1 MPTKR
6 ELRELEDTV
15 QLSAAEIERA
25 EKEAEAEEEAEKQMD
40 SDDISIPVFANR
52 ESKNYEELAAQDVP
66 EIQPKVERKPKP
78 VYVQP
83 ADTTEEKKAD
93 YKPMIVGLIIF
104 ALFLAVSFGI
114 INGKKNSKNPS
125 AQAQTETPSA
135 TEEPTAKATHEPEL
149 EYFYLQQATSAI
161 VNRLTEEY
169 GSDYTKPTSEQ
180 FKISG
185 SEDTPSI
192 DFDLTVG
199 NAFKKNYIIPVHVDL
214 EWDAEGQTYSITN
227 FTADDSNAETSEFKS
242 HSSKKQA
249 KKQAEKSTVEG
260 KQVSNFTVNITNSV
274 TVNITS
280 KGEGEVSAYA
290 IAEDGTRTLLASVSN
305 GTASET
311 VKLESGAYELVL
323 YAVDGVGYSWNYNL
337 G

>member
-25 EKEAEAEEEAEKQMD
+25 EKEAEKQMD

-52 ESKNYEELAAQDVP
+52 ESKNFEKPTAQDVP
-66 EIQPKVERKPKP
+66 EVQPEVERKPEP
-78 VYVQP
+78 VYTKP
-83 ADTTEEKKAD
+83 ADNTEEKETNH
-93 YKPMIVGLIIF
+93 KPMIVGFIIF

-114 INGKKNSKNPS
+114 IAGKKSSKNPS
-125 AQAQTETPSA
+125 EPAQTETPSA
-135 TEEPTAKATHEPEL
+135 TEEPTAEATHEPEL
-149 EYFYLQQATSAI
+149 GYFYLQQANSVI

-180 FKISG
+180 FKITG
-185 SEDTPSI
+185 NEQTPSI

-199 NAFKKNYIIPVHVDL
+199 NTFKKNYIIPVHVDL
-214 EWDAEGQTYSITN
+214 EWDAEGQTYNITD
-227 FTADDSNAETSEFKS
+227 FTADDSNAEVSEFKS

-249 KKQAEKSTVEG
+249 KKQAEKNAVEG
-260 KQVSNFTVNITNSV
+260 KEVSSFTVNVNNNV
-274 TVNITS
+274 TVSITS
-280 KGEGEVSAYA
+280 KGKGEVSAYA
-290 IAEDGTRTLLASVSN
+290 ISGDGTKTFLASVNN
-305 GTASET
+305 GTATET
-311 VKLESGAYELVL
+311 VELESGTYKLVL
-323 YAVDGVGYSWNYNL
+323 YAADGVGYSWNYNL

>member
-15 QLSAAEIERA
+15 QLSVAEIEKA
-25 EKEAEAEEEAEKQMD
+25 EKEAEKQMD

-52 ESKNYEELAAQDVP
+52 ESKSFEEPAAQNVSEAQP
-66 EIQPKVERKPKP
+66 EVERKPEP
-78 VYVQP
+78 VYTKP
-83 ADTTEEKKAD
+83 ADNTEEKETNR
-93 YKPMIVGLIIF
+93 KPMIVGFIIF

-114 INGKKNSKNPS
+114 IAGKKSSKNPS
-125 AQAQTETPSA
+125 EPAQTETPSA
-135 TEEPTAKATHEPEL
+135 TEEPTAEAKHEPEL
-149 EYFYLQQATSAI
+149 EYFYLQQANSVIA
-161 VNRLTEEY
+161 NRLTEEY

-180 FKISG
+180 FKITG
-185 SEDTPSI
+185 SEQTPSI

-199 NAFKKNYIIPVHVDL
+199 NTFKKNYIIPVHVDL
-214 EWDAEGQTYSITN
+214 EWDAEGQTYNITN
-227 FTADDSNAETSEFKS
+227 FTADDSNAEVSEFKS

-290 IAEDGTRTLLASVSN
+290 IAEDGTRTLLASISN

-311 VKLESGAYELVL
+311 VELESGAYELVL

>member
-1 MPTKR
+1 M
-6 ELRELEDTV
+6 
-15 QLSAAEIERA
+15 
-25 EKEAEAEEEAEKQMD
+25 
-40 SDDISIPVFANR
+40 
-52 ESKNYEELAAQDVP
+52 
-66 EIQPKVERKPKP
+66 
-78 VYVQP
+78 QP
-83 ADTTEEKKAD
+83 ADTATEKKAD

-125 AQAQTETPSA
+125 APAQTETPSA
-135 TEEPTAKATHEPEL
+135 TEKPTAEATHEPEL

-169 GSDYTKPTSEQ
+169 GS
-180 FKISG
+180 
-185 SEDTPSI
+185 
-192 DFDLTVG
+192 
-199 NAFKKNYIIPVHVDL
+199 